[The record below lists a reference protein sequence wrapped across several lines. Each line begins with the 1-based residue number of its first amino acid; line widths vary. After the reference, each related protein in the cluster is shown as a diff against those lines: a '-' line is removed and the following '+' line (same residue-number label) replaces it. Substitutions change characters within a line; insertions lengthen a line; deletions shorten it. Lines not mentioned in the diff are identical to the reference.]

1 MIDAESGVLLPLQCQ
16 VFSLKVGIFQA
27 EDAVLNVVGGRPAH
41 GEEGAA
47 GQLKYLPPHQ
57 VEHVGPDGLHPAAV
71 PVLYRVFHKGIV
83 VFMVSRD
90 EGHRE
95 GQPFQPVQRL
105 VIPFISEP
113 HAAEVSQ
120 LEHHILL
127 R

>member
-1 MIDAESGVLLPLQCQ
+1 MTCPRIRWSTW
-16 VFSLKVGIFQA
+16 
-27 EDAVLNVVGGRPAH
+27 
-41 GEEGAA
+41 
-47 GQLKYLPPHQ
+47 
-57 VEHVGPDGLHPAAV
+57 GPDGLHPAAV

-105 VIPFISEP
+105 VVPFISEP

-127 R
+127 GEFQALREVFRAEPLKNSRGCRL